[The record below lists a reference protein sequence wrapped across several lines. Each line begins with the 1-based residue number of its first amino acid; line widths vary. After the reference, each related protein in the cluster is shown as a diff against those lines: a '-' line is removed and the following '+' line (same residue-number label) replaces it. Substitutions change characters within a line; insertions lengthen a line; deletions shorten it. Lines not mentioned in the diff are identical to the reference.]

1 MAEEKNAGDTQ
12 ASGAAEKAGRERA
25 PRRRVL
31 VLSLVGVAAVTA
43 LTTGLLITIFQHKQE
58 AQNPFFRVVEL
69 DDATDDP
76 AVWGKN
82 FPLQYDSYLRT
93 ADQTRTRYGGSEALP
108 RTPTQADPRSIV
120 AQSKLE
126 EDPRLK
132 AIWSGYAF
140 AVDFREE
147 RGHAYMLEDQT
158 FTERQTA
165 SRQPGTCLNC
175 HASTYNVYKRLGG
188 GDPFKG
194 FEIVNQMPYAEAR
207 KEAKHPVACIDC
219 HDPKSMQLRV
229 TRPAFIEGMRVLKA
243 SQGVADY
250 DVNRMATRQEM
261 RSFVCGQCH
270 DEYYFEGQEKRL
282 TYPWHKGLEVESIL
296 AYYDEQGFSD
306 WTHKET
312 GARMLKAQHP
322 EFEVW
327 NQGIHARSG
336 VACSDCHMPYERV
349 GAQKITNHHV
359 QSPLLMVNRAC
370 QTCHRWSEAELTA
383 RVHDIQDRF
392 FEVRNRTMDAIVAL
406 INDIAEAH
414 KAGSSDTEL
423 ATARDMHRKSQF
435 LFDFVEAENSTGFH
449 APGESLRVLSHAID
463 LARQGQL
470 ALRGATVLTSP
481 ALPTGDPAPEPP
493 VSAAAPSALPQPASS
508 VSTAPK
514 TPAPS
519 KSGAAAAPAPKLP
532 SPPKADA
539 AAAPPSNPAR
549 PATKPGDAPA
559 TTSDTTTSL

>member
-12 ASGAAEKAGRERA
+12 AGGATGTGEPA
-25 PRRRVL
+25 RRRVL

-43 LTTGLLITIFQHKQE
+43 LTTGLLINVFQHKQE
-58 AQNPFFRVVEL
+58 AKNPFFRVVDIT
-69 DDATDDP
+69 DDTDDP
-76 AVWGKN
+76 SVWGKN

-132 AIWSGYAF
+132 TIWSGYAF

-175 HASTYNVYKRLGG
+175 HASTYNIYKRLGA
-188 GDPFKG
+188 GDPFRG
-194 FEIVNQMPYAEAR
+194 FEILNQMPYAEAR

-219 HDPKSMQLRV
+219 HDSQTMQLRV

-243 SQGVADY
+243 SQGIADY

-270 DEYYFEGQEKRL
+270 DEYYFKGQEKRL
-282 TYPWHKGLEVESIL
+282 TYPWHKGLEVDSIL
-296 AYYDEQGFSD
+296 AYYDEQGFAD

-322 EFEVW
+322 EFEMW

-336 VACSDCHMPYERV
+336 VSCTDCHMPYERV

-392 FEVRNRTMDAIVAL
+392 FEVRNRAMDAIVAL
-406 INDIAEAH
+406 INDITAAR
-414 KAGSSDTEL
+414 KAGSSDADL

-435 LFDFVEAENSTGFH
+435 MFDFVEAENSTGFH
-449 APGESLRVLSHAID
+449 APGESLRVLSQVID

-470 ALRGATVLTSP
+470 SLRGATVLASP
-481 ALPTGDPAPEPP
+481 TLPTGDPAPEPP
-493 VSAAAPSALPQPASS
+493 GSAAATPSAVPPASS
-508 VSTAPK
+508 APTTA
-514 TPAPS
+514 
-519 KSGAAAAPAPKLP
+519 KSPVPQTAHAAGLAPKLP
-532 SPPKADA
+532 VPAKADG
-539 AAAPPSNPAR
+539 APPAQETLPAKQGGT
-549 PATKPGDAPA
+549 PSAA
-559 TTSDTTTSL
+559 SDTTASP